1 MLHGDSCW
9 PTVTIIKGHLDRYMD
24 RTGLV
29 GCGANAGRWD
39 ECRWDILDELTA
51 LCDTAA
57 ASLLVL
63 LLLLAMGTTVYIF
76 NRDLSNAR
84 GKGGEGKVKFLILHS
99 ACPYQTLVFS
109 LQTRHGNKPFSTPA
123 ICSHF
128 PMHY

>member
-1 MLHGDSCW
+1 MW
-9 PTVTIIKGHLDRYMD
+9 
-24 RTGLV
+24 
-29 GCGANAGRWD
+29 GRWD
-39 ECRWDILDELTA
+39 ECRWDILVGKDELTA

-84 GKGGEGKVKFLILHS
+84 GKGGEGNVKFLILHS

-109 LQTRHGNKPFSTPA
+109 LQIRHGNKPFSPPRAHRPSAHT
-123 ICSHF
+123 F
-128 PMHY
+128 PCTTDTLGAMYRGQ